1 MLIKEVKPLQTIG
14 ERIKIIRNSVS
25 PKMSQESFAA
35 SIGKTRAALSVYEL
49 DRVVP
54 DDSVLLLISKTY
66 GVRYEWLKT
75 GEEPMHP
82 PETDDLL
89 VKVTK
94 VMEGQSEAKRQ
105 LVELICDLPDALL
118 DQLIEYYDQKMA
130 NKKK

>member
-1 MLIKEVKPLQTIG
+1 MPTIG
-14 ERIKIIRNSVS
+14 ERIKTIRSSVT
-25 PKMSQESFAA
+25 PKLSQEAFAD
-35 SIGKTRAALSVYEL
+35 SIGKTRPAIAVYETG
-49 DRVVP
+49 RVSP

-66 GVRYEWLKT
+66 GVRFEWLKT
-75 GEEPMHP
+75 GEEPMYP

-89 VKVTK
+89 VKVAK

>member
-1 MLIKEVKPLQTIG
+1 MSTVG
-14 ERIKIIRNSVS
+14 ERIRELRTSIT
-25 PKMSQESFAA
+25 PKMSQEAFAKSF
-35 SIGKTRAALSVYEL
+35 GKTRPAIAAYESGS
-49 DRVVP
+49 VVP

-75 GEEPMHP
+75 GEEPMYP

-89 VKVTK
+89 VKVAK

>member
-1 MLIKEVKPLQTIG
+1 MQTIG
-14 ERIKIIRNSVS
+14 DRIKIIRSSVT
-25 PKMSQESFAA
+25 PKLSQEAFAA

-49 DRVVP
+49 DRVIP

-89 VKVTK
+89 VKVAK

-130 NKKK
+130 SKKK

>member
-1 MLIKEVKPLQTIG
+1 MTFG
-14 ERIKIIRNSVS
+14 ERIKELRLSFTPKLSQRAFGEQLGVS
-25 PKMSQESFAA
+25 IDVIANLEYNRVEPSESML
-35 SIGKTRAALSVYEL
+35 I
-49 DRVVP
+49 
-54 DDSVLLLISKTY
+54 LISKTY

-89 VKVTK
+89 VKVAK

-118 DQLIEYYDQKMA
+118 DQLIEYYDQKME

>member
-1 MLIKEVKPLQTIG
+1 MQTIG

-89 VKVTK
+89 VKVAK

-130 NKKK
+130 SKKK

>member
-1 MLIKEVKPLQTIG
+1 MLI
-14 ERIKIIRNSVS
+14 
-25 PKMSQESFAA
+25 
-35 SIGKTRAALSVYEL
+35 
-49 DRVVP
+49 
-54 DDSVLLLISKTY
+54 LISKTY

-75 GEEPMHP
+75 GEEPMYP

>member
-1 MLIKEVKPLQTIG
+1 MLIKEVKQLTIG
-14 ERIKIIRNSVS
+14 NRIKKIRSAVN
-25 PKMSQESFAA
+25 PKITQEEFAA

-49 DRVVP
+49 DRVTP

-75 GEEPMHP
+75 GEEPMYP

-89 VKVTK
+89 IKVAK

-118 DQLIEYYDQKMA
+118 DQLIEYYDQKMT

>member
-1 MLIKEVKPLQTIG
+1 MQTIG

-75 GEEPMHP
+75 GEEPMYP

>member
-1 MLIKEVKPLQTIG
+1 MQTIG

-49 DRVVP
+49 DRVIP

-66 GVRYEWLKT
+66 GVRYEWMKT
-75 GEEPMHP
+75 GEEPMYP

-89 VKVTK
+89 VKVAK

>member
-1 MLIKEVKPLQTIG
+1 MNP
-14 ERIKIIRNSVS
+14 KIT
-25 PKMSQESFAA
+25 QEEFAA

-49 DRVVP
+49 DRVTP
-54 DDSVLLLISKTY
+54 DDSVLLLISNTY

-75 GEEPMHP
+75 GEEPMYP

-89 VKVTK
+89 VKVAK

>member
-1 MLIKEVKPLQTIG
+1 MGTIG
-14 ERIKIIRNSVS
+14 SRVKELRESLNLSQTVFGDRIGVSRDVVNNLER
-25 PKMSQESFAA
+25 
-35 SIGKTRAALSVYEL
+35 
-49 DRVVP
+49 DRVNIT
-54 DDSVLLLISKTY
+54 DDRLILISKTY

-75 GEEPMHP
+75 GEEPMYP

-89 VKVTK
+89 VKVAK

>member
-1 MLIKEVKPLQTIG
+1 MPTVG
-14 ERIKIIRNSVS
+14 ERIKDLRLSFEPKLSKRAFGERIGVS
-25 PKMSQESFAA
+25 LDVINNLE
-35 SIGKTRAALSVYEL
+35 R
-49 DRVVP
+49 DRVNVS
-54 DDSVLLLISKTY
+54 DSILLLISKTY

-75 GEEPMHP
+75 GEEPMYP

-89 VKVTK
+89 VKIAK